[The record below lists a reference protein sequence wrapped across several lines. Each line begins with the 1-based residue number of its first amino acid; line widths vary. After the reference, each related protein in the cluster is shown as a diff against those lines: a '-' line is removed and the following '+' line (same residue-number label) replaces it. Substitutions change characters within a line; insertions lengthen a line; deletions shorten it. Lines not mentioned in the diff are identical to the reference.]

1 MAVFPEGTV
10 RYEIQRTEDGAW
22 GPQSG
27 PRESRTRLALG
38 SWNSVSFM
46 LVRQCDSLLFLS
58 YLLLPPALPTS
69 VIRDSSA
76 SSVFP
81 QPHLAWPPF
90 VKLPLFS
97 STAVMTEP

>member
-1 MAVFPEGTV
+1 M
-10 RYEIQRTEDGAW
+10 RYETQRTEDGAW

-27 PRESRTRLALG
+27 PRESRTHLALG